1 MLLLRQQKVF
11 VYGVLNKMEVNVAT
25 QKERKII
32 LKEEA
37 EERTKVYEGMSLQ
50 EKLEL
55 IQSRRGKSEKE
66 RKKILKQTKEKDS
79 EEKPEG

>member
-1 MLLLRQQKVF
+1 M
-11 VYGVLNKMEVNVAT
+11 AT
-25 QKERKII
+25 QKNI

-37 EERTKVYEGMSLQ
+37 KDRAKIYDGMSLE

-55 IQSRRGKSEKE
+55 IRSRRGESKKE
-66 RKKILKQTKEKDS
+66 TKRILKQIKEKDS

>member
-1 MLLLRQQKVF
+1 M
-11 VYGVLNKMEVNVAT
+11 AT

>member
-1 MLLLRQQKVF
+1 M
-11 VYGVLNKMEVNVAT
+11 AT
-25 QKERKII
+25 QKERKIV

-37 EERTKVYEGMSLQ
+37 EESAKVDEGMSLQ

-55 IQSRRGKSEKE
+55 IQLRRGKSEKE

>member
-25 QKERKII
+25 QKKV

-37 EERTKVYEGMSLQ
+37 EDRTKIYNGMSLE
-50 EKLEL
+50 EKLKL
-55 IQSRRGKSEKE
+55 IRSRRGKSEKE
-66 RKKILKQTKEKDS
+66 TKRILKQTKEKDS

>member
-1 MLLLRQQKVF
+1 M
-11 VYGVLNKMEVNVAT
+11 AT
-25 QKERKII
+25 QKERKTI

-37 EERTKVYEGMSLQ
+37 EERAKVYNGMSLE

-55 IQSRRGKSEKE
+55 IRSRRGESEKE

>member
-1 MLLLRQQKVF
+1 M
-11 VYGVLNKMEVNVAT
+11 AT

-37 EERTKVYEGMSLQ
+37 EERAKVYEGMSLQ

-66 RKKILKQTKEKDS
+66 TKRILKQIKEKNS
-79 EEKPEG
+79 EE

>member
-1 MLLLRQQKVF
+1 M
-11 VYGVLNKMEVNVAT
+11 AT
-25 QKERKII
+25 QKKV

-37 EERTKVYEGMSLQ
+37 EDRAKIYNGMSLE

-55 IQSRRGKSEKE
+55 IQLRRGKSEKE

>member
-25 QKERKII
+25 QKKV

-37 EERTKVYEGMSLQ
+37 EDRAKVYEGMSLE

>member
-1 MLLLRQQKVF
+1 
-11 VYGVLNKMEVNVAT
+11 MEVNVAT

-37 EERTKVYEGMSLQ
+37 EERAKVYEGMSLQ

-66 RKKILKQTKEKDS
+66 RKKILKQTKEINKNG
-79 EEKPEG
+79 KNN

>member
-25 QKERKII
+25 QKKI

-37 EERTKVYEGMSLQ
+37 EERAKKYNGMSLE

-55 IQSRRGKSEKE
+55 IRIRRGKSKKE
-66 RKKILKQTKEKDS
+66 RKKILKQTKEKNS
-79 EEKPEG
+79 E

>member
-1 MLLLRQQKVF
+1 M
-11 VYGVLNKMEVNVAT
+11 AT
-25 QKERKII
+25 QKNI

-37 EERTKVYEGMSLQ
+37 KDRAKIYDGMSLE

-55 IQSRRGKSEKE
+55 IRSRRGESKKE
-66 RKKILKQTKEKDS
+66 TKRILKQIKEKNS

>member
-1 MLLLRQQKVF
+1 M
-11 VYGVLNKMEVNVAT
+11 AT

-37 EERTKVYEGMSLQ
+37 EERAKVYEGMSLQ

-55 IQSRRGKSEKE
+55 IQSRRGRSEKE
-66 RKKILKQTKEKDS
+66 RKKILKQTKEINKNG
-79 EEKPEG
+79 KNN

>member
-1 MLLLRQQKVF
+1 
-11 VYGVLNKMEVNVAT
+11 MEVNVAT
-25 QKERKII
+25 QKKV

-37 EERTKVYEGMSLQ
+37 EDRAKVYEGMSLE

-66 RKKILKQTKEKDS
+66 TKRILKQIKEKDS

>member
-1 MLLLRQQKVF
+1 M
-11 VYGVLNKMEVNVAT
+11 AT
-25 QKERKII
+25 QKKV

-37 EERTKVYEGMSLQ
+37 EDRAKIYNGMSL
-50 EKLEL
+50 EKKLEL
-55 IQSRRGKSEKE
+55 IQLRRGKSEKE